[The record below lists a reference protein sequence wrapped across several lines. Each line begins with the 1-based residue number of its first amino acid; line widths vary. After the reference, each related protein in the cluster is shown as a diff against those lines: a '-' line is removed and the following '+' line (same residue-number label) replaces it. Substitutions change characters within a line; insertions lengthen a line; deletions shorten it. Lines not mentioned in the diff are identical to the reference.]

1 MPALEHPWGVEQ
13 PMHRHRLAVV
23 IRPPTE
29 SQMPDPRRDI
39 AAALAEAA
47 RAINSPRTLE
57 DTLDAIAGAAQRNV
71 PGFDEAG
78 ISIVH
83 RDGSVQTRAGTG
95 RLVWHL
101 DHVQSELGEGPLVD
115 GLREKPVV
123 VVARLA
129 GNERWPRYVAEA
141 VDVGVR
147 SQLVVQL
154 YVEEDTVGG
163 LTLYSTSSDTISR
176 EAHRFAEL
184 FAVHAALALG
194 RARRESQ
201 LSEALATRKVI
212 GQAIGLLMARYR
224 ISEER
229 AFQFLVRASSTSN
242 TKLRDI
248 AREVVREAD
257 REYAEGEAP

>member
-1 MPALEHPWGVEQ
+1 M
-13 PMHRHRLAVV
+13 
-23 IRPPTE
+23 
-29 SQMPDPRRDI
+29 SDPSRDI

-47 RAINSPRTLE
+47 QAINSPRTLE
-57 DTLDAIAGAAQRNV
+57 DTLDAILRAAQRNV

-83 RDGSVQTRAGTG
+83 RDGKVETQAGTG

-101 DHVQSELGEGPLVD
+101 DNVQTEVGAGPCIDL
-115 GLREKPVV
+115 LRDEPVV
-123 VVARLA
+123 VLERLA
-129 GNERWPRYVAEA
+129 SNERWPRYVAEA
-141 VDVGVR
+141 VGVGVR
-147 SQLVVQL
+147 SQLVLQL
-154 YVEEDTVGG
+154 YVEEDAAGG
-163 LTLYSTSSDTISR
+163 LVLYSTSAETISR
-176 EAHRFAEL
+176 EAHRVAEL

-212 GQAIGLLMARYR
+212 GQAIGLVMARYR
-224 ISEER
+224 INEER

-257 REYAEGEAP
+257 REYADGDDPVL

>member
-1 MPALEHPWGVEQ
+1 M
-13 PMHRHRLAVV
+13 
-23 IRPPTE
+23 
-29 SQMPDPRRDI
+29 SQAPRDI

-47 RAINSPRTLE
+47 LAINSPRTLE
-57 DTLDAIAGAAQRNV
+57 DTLDAIARAAQHDV

-83 RDGSVQTRAGTG
+83 RNGSVETKAGTG

-101 DHVQSELGEGPLVD
+101 DNVQSQLGEGPSVD
-115 GLREKPVV
+115 GLREETVV
-123 VVARLA
+123 VVDRMAA
-129 GNERWPRYVAEA
+129 NERWPHYVAEA
-141 VDVGVR
+141 VSVGVR
-147 SQLVVQL
+147 AQLVVQL

-163 LTLYSTSSDTISR
+163 LTLYSTSADTISR

-201 LSEALATRKVI
+201 LSEALTTRKVI
-212 GQAIGLLMARYR
+212 GQAIGLVMARYR
-224 ISEER
+224 IDEER

-257 REYAEGEAP
+257 REYAEGGEV

>member
-1 MPALEHPWGVEQ
+1 MSQ
-13 PMHRHRLAVV
+13 P
-23 IRPPTE
+23 P
-29 SQMPDPRRDI
+29 RDI
-39 AAALAEAA
+39 AAALTEAA
-47 RAINSPRTLE
+47 RAINSPRTVE
-57 DTLDAIAGAAQRNV
+57 DTLDAIAHAAQRNV

-83 RDGSVQTRAGTG
+83 RSGKVETRAGTG

-101 DHVQSELGEGPLVD
+101 DNVQSELGDGPCV
-115 GLREKPVV
+115 GALRDES
-123 VVARLA
+123 VVAVERLA
-129 GNERWPRYVAEA
+129 ADERWPRYVAEA
-141 VDVGVR
+141 VAVGVR
-147 SQLVVQL
+147 SQLAVQL
-154 YVEEDTVGG
+154 YVEDETVGG
-163 LTLYSTSSDTISR
+163 LNLYSTSTDTISP
-176 EAHRFAEL
+176 EAHRIAEL

-248 AREVVREAD
+248 AREVVRDAD
-257 REYAEGEAP
+257 REYAEGDTP

>member
-1 MPALEHPWGVEQ
+1 MSQ
-13 PMHRHRLAVV
+13 P
-23 IRPPTE
+23 
-29 SQMPDPRRDI
+29 QQDI
-39 AAALAEAA
+39 AAALTEAA

-57 DTLDAIAGAAQRNV
+57 DTLDAIVRSAQRNV

-83 RDGSVQTRAGTG
+83 RNGTVETKAGTG

-101 DHVQSELGEGPLVD
+101 DNVQSGIGDGPSLGA
-115 GLREKPVV
+115 LREEPVV
-123 VVARLA
+123 VLERLA
-129 GNERWPRYVAEA
+129 ANERWPRYVAEA
-141 VDVGVR
+141 VNVGVR
-147 SQLVVQL
+147 SQLAVQL
-154 YVEEDTVGG
+154 YAEDESVGG
-163 LTLYSTSSDTISR
+163 LVLYSTSTDTISR
-176 EAHRFAEL
+176 EAHRVAEL

-212 GQAIGLLMARYR
+212 GQAIGLVMARYR

-242 TKLRDI
+242 IKLREI
-248 AREVVREAD
+248 AREVVRDAD
-257 REYAEGEAP
+257 REYAEGDGP